1 MADAN
6 SAQQCKPYPS
16 SEHETKPKP
25 PPASDKLL
33 QAARLEE
40 LFPEPEI
47 QQLIAEVH
55 ADLAETRRFVA
66 TMEADLRK
74 ERLRVQ
80 TSSR

>member
-16 SEHETKPKP
+16 CEHETKPKP
-25 PPASDKLL
+25 PPPSDKLL